1 MGWFDLIYAAFRLI
15 LLLLF
20 LAATSSPAAT
30 QTGTPPEVVMVQKSA
45 LAFRYKPP
53 SSQNPDSP
61 RAKRPFELTLEYG
74 PQRTGA
80 DMESEAIPFVEGG
93 STEEEGKFVSWN
105 NEGKIYY
112 ETSIEAVRWDSANF
126 MAPITG
132 AVLSKVLD
140 HALDYTTQYPRYQ
153 PFEVYDV
160 AQNVV
165 VVHSS
170 SSDDFVW
177 GLFGRLASLNVNL
190 RPLLIQPQRKVRLY
204 VNTSLE
210 EGMLNVSKSV
220 DSEQPDVN
228 GGGEGDETDIVPPP
242 RNKVVQRVEAVYANK
257 AAAEFFEELYRCG
270 HALQTRE
277 FFEMEQSESLQNATQ
292 EESFLTND
300 TKATNFDSAKE
311 SHEIINSNSSYAS
324 AITPTGKY
332 KNGTGANNAN
342 EDSVVHKGKKN
353 KNNGN
358 RTLSHLLLSSYSP
371 ALALPPKEPLLSGD
385 GQQLMSTLS
394 LCFTSSQ
401 YQINNV
407 VYLYIDGVTYY
418 KVNLSF
424 PYWSTLNLN
433 EPLPAPYLASQG
445 RGDALDWSLAL
456 LILGGFV
463 FGVYLI
469 LVQSGIVRTPTSV
482 RRCLRSFFHSD
493 HHTASTA
500 VGYTTCRTQPDD
512 LSVAGVLSFS
522 EETSSTSLDGV
533 HDLDNGSNFPSDIS
547 NQVNKRDSFL
557 NDNHLKEKRNQSKE
571 IELNEFPNQRVFE
584 SDQSSSAFKLD
595 DLLDSDLGRSRNPSG
610 SASLDSG
617 SFSCHSL
624 GNLSL
629 EEGSIQLGEN
639 WASTN
644 DVVARADLKSSTKVA
659 VPVSIANRVIIE
671 KNEPSTPK
679 RSNYSTSGL
688 QIV

>member
-1 MGWFDLIYAAFRLI
+1 M
-15 LLLLF
+15 LF
-20 LAATSSPAAT
+20 LAATSSSAAT

-93 STEEEGKFVSWN
+93 ATEEEGKFVSWN

-190 RPLLIQPQRKVRLY
+190 RPLLLQPQRKMRLY

-210 EGMLNVSKSV
+210 EGMLNVSNSV

-228 GGGEGDETDIVPPP
+228 GEGEGDETDFVPPP
-242 RNKVVQRVEAVYANK
+242 RNKVVQRIEAVYANK
-257 AAAEFFEELYRCG
+257 AAAAFFEELYRCG

-277 FFEMEQSESLQNATQ
+277 FFQVEQSESLQNSTQ
-292 EESFLTND
+292 DESLLVNETN
-300 TKATNFDSAKE
+300 ANYDSAKE
-311 SHEIINSNSSYAS
+311 NYETINSNSSYAS
-324 AITPTGKY
+324 TTTPTGEY
-332 KNGTGANNAN
+332 KNDTGANDTY
-342 EDSVVHKGKKN
+342 EDSVVHKGKQK
-353 KNNGN
+353 KKKGN
-358 RTLSHLLLSSYSP
+358 RTLSHLPMSSYSS
-371 ALALPPKEPLLSGD
+371 ALSLPPKDALLSGD

-394 LCFTSSQ
+394 LCFTSPQ

-418 KVNLSF
+418 KVNLSY
-424 PYWSTLNLN
+424 PYWSTLNLI

-500 VGYTTCRTQPDD
+500 GQYTTCRTQPDD
-512 LSVAGVLSFS
+512 LSVAGVSSFA
-522 EETSSTSLDGV
+522 EETTSTLPDGV
-533 HDLDNGSNFPSDIS
+533 HDLDSDSNFPSDIP
-547 NQVNKRDSFL
+547 NQANKRDYFL
-557 NDNHLKEKRNQSKE
+557 NDNHVKERDTQSKE

-584 SDQSSSAFKLD
+584 SDQSSSAFRLD
-595 DLLDSDLGRSRNPSG
+595 DLLGGDLGRSMNPSG

-629 EEGSIQLGEN
+629 EEGSIQLCEN

-644 DVVARADLKSSTKVA
+644 DVVARADLKSSSKVA
-659 VPVSIANRVIIE
+659 VPVSIASRVIIE
-671 KNEPSTPK
+671 KNEPSTPR